1 MEDLYKGLN
10 DDLTNHTRFVLALL
24 KGKNRKFLL
33 KRNSIQYLYELITGL
48 IKNILPIR
56 GWLDLKNTFTELKY
70 QKYTLNIFIWQL
82 SHWKSPNRERMPPLL
97 LIRLKSEML
106 KCTTGTTG
114 RGAHCQLCYWESCKG
129 WPSEKLRKLGSHSS
143 CFSLPFHTYTS
154 IDVMW
159 K

>member
-70 QKYTLNIFIWQL
+70 QKYTLNIFI
-82 SHWKSPNRERMPPLL
+82 
-97 LIRLKSEML
+97 
-106 KCTTGTTG
+106 
-114 RGAHCQLCYWESCKG
+114 
-129 WPSEKLRKLGSHSS
+129 
-143 CFSLPFHTYTS
+143 
-154 IDVMW
+154 
-159 K
+159 

>member
-10 DDLTNHTRFVLALL
+10 DDLTNHTHFVLALL

-70 QKYTLNIFIWQL
+70 QKYTLNIFI
-82 SHWKSPNRERMPPLL
+82 
-97 LIRLKSEML
+97 
-106 KCTTGTTG
+106 
-114 RGAHCQLCYWESCKG
+114 
-129 WPSEKLRKLGSHSS
+129 
-143 CFSLPFHTYTS
+143 
-154 IDVMW
+154 
-159 K
+159 